1 MFCPN
6 CGTETREAIKFC
18 KKCGTNLKRVQGVM
32 SKGGAGSSANQSTDW
47 NQWWVEEHQEKREQ
61 NKKKL
66 PEEKRLEE
74 IKTGVIT
81 ASVGLAA
88 CIFLNLFF
96 EAIGNA
102 SGGPEAII
110 LQRIWAI
117 GLLPLFIG
125 LAFIFNGLFI
135 SKRIVEL
142 KKQNQ
147 MDPLQPQP
155 MFAPVANTSPVEQL
169 PVAQLNEADQSQLA
183 DYSITEPTTTRLR
196 EPVPISSSRDTNR

>member
-18 KKCGTNLKRVQGVM
+18 KKCGTNLKRIQGVM
-32 SKGGAGSSANQSTDW
+32 SKGGAGSSVNQSADW
-47 NQWWVEEHQEKREQ
+47 NQWWIEEHQEKREQ

-81 ASVGLAA
+81 ASVGLAVS
-88 CIFLNLFF
+88 IFLNLFF
-96 EAIGNA
+96 EAIANA

-110 LQRIWAI
+110 LQRIWAV

-125 LAFIFNGLFI
+125 LAIVFNGLFI

-142 KKQNQ
+142 KKQHSENI
-147 MDPLQPQP
+147 PQP
-155 MFAPVANTSPVEQL
+155 MFAPVPNTSPVEQL

-196 EPVPISSSRDTNR
+196 EPMPIPSPRDTNR

>member
-32 SKGGAGSSANQSTDW
+32 SKGGAGSSANQSADW
-47 NQWWVEEHQEKREQ
+47 NQWWIEEHQEKREQ

-81 ASVGLAA
+81 ASVGLAIS
-88 CIFLNLFF
+88 IFLNLFF
-96 EAIGNA
+96 EAIASA

-110 LQRIWAI
+110 LQRIWAV

-125 LAFIFNGLFI
+125 LAIIFNGLFI
-135 SKRIVEL
+135 SKRIVDL
-142 KKQNQ
+142 KKQSQ
-147 MDPLQPQP
+147 MDIPQP
-155 MFAPVANTSPVEQL
+155 LFASVPNTS
-169 PVAQLNEADQSQLA
+169 PVAQLNEAEPSQLA
-183 DYSITEPTTTRLR
+183 DYSITERTTTRLR
-196 EPVPISSSRDTNR
+196 EPVPVSSPRDTNR

>member
-32 SKGGAGSSANQSTDW
+32 SKGGAGSSANQSADW
-47 NQWWVEEHQEKREQ
+47 NQWWIEEHQEKREQ

-81 ASVGLAA
+81 ASVGLAIS
-88 CIFLNLFF
+88 IFLNLFF
-96 EAIGNA
+96 EAIANA

-110 LQRIWAI
+110 LQRIWAV
-117 GLLPLFIG
+117 GLIPLFIG
-125 LAFIFNGLFI
+125 LAFVFNGLFI

-142 KKQNQ
+142 KKQHQDN
-147 MDPLQPQP
+147 MPQP
-155 MFAPVANTSPVEQL
+155 MFAPVPNTS
-169 PVAQLNEADQSQLA
+169 PVAQLNEADQPQLA

-196 EPVPISSSRDTNR
+196 EPVPVSSPRDTN

>member
-32 SKGGAGSSANQSTDW
+32 SKGGAGSSANQSADW
-47 NQWWVEEHQEKREQ
+47 NQWWIEEHQEKREQ

-81 ASVGLAA
+81 ASAGLAVS
-88 CIFLNLFF
+88 IFLNLFF
-96 EAIGNA
+96 EAIANA

-110 LQRIWAI
+110 LQRIWAV
-117 GLLPLFIG
+117 GLIPLFIG
-125 LAFIFNGLFI
+125 LAIIFNGLFI

-142 KKQNQ
+142 KKRHQDN
-147 MDPLQPQP
+147 MPQP
-155 MFAPVANTSPVEQL
+155 MFAPVPSTS
-169 PVAQLNEADQSQLA
+169 PVAQLNDAAQSQLA

-196 EPVPISSSRDTNR
+196 EPVPVSSARDTNR

>member
-18 KKCGTNLKRVQGVM
+18 KKCGTNLKRIQGVM
-32 SKGGAGSSANQSTDW
+32 SKGGAGSSVNQSADW
-47 NQWWVEEHQEKREQ
+47 NQWWIEEHQEKREQ

-110 LQRIWAI
+110 LQRIWAV

-125 LAFIFNGLFI
+125 LAIVFNGLFI

-142 KKQNQ
+142 KKQHSENI
-147 MDPLQPQP
+147 PQP
-155 MFAPVANTSPVEQL
+155 MFAPVPNTSPVEQL

-196 EPVPISSSRDTNR
+196 EPMQIPSPRDTNR

>member
-32 SKGGAGSSANQSTDW
+32 GKGGAGSGSNQSADW
-47 NQWWVEEHQEKREQ
+47 NQWWIEEHQEKREQ

-81 ASVGLAA
+81 ASVGLAVS
-88 CIFLNLFF
+88 IFLNLFF
-96 EAIGNA
+96 EAIANA

-110 LQRIWAI
+110 LQRIWAV
-117 GLLPLFIG
+117 GLIPLFIG
-125 LAFIFNGLFI
+125 LAFVFNGLFI

-142 KKQNQ
+142 KMQHQENT
-147 MDPLQPQP
+147 PQP
-155 MFAPVANTSPVEQL
+155 MFASVPNTS

-183 DYSITEPTTTRLR
+183 DYSVTEPTTTRLR
-196 EPVPISSSRDTNR
+196 EPIPVSLPRDTNR

>member
-32 SKGGAGSSANQSTDW
+32 SKGGAGSSANQSADW
-47 NQWWVEEHQEKREQ
+47 NQWWIEEHQEKREQ

-81 ASVGLAA
+81 ASVGLAIS
-88 CIFLNLFF
+88 IFLNLFF
-96 EAIGNA
+96 EAIASA

-110 LQRIWAI
+110 LQRIWAV

-125 LAFIFNGLFI
+125 LAIIFNGLFI
-135 SKRIVEL
+135 SKRIVDL
-142 KKQNQ
+142 KKQSQ
-147 MDPLQPQP
+147 MDIPQP
-155 MFAPVANTSPVEQL
+155 LFASVPNTS
-169 PVAQLNEADQSQLA
+169 PVAQLNEAEPSQLA

-196 EPVPISSSRDTNR
+196 EPVPVSSPRDTNR